1 MKYSIL
7 SQFAST
13 AMAPRIFTLPFYP
26 KRNLDIIIKQ
36 MKKDKV
42 TKVLLKP
49 FMDVA
54 GDHAQN
60 DMAGD
65 EPKSMK
71 SVLIKNGFE
80 VIRSCSGFHTD

>member
-1 MKYSIL
+1 
-7 SQFAST
+7 
-13 AMAPRIFTLPFYP
+13 
-26 KRNLDIIIKQ
+26 
-36 MKKDKV
+36 MKKDNV

-80 VIRSCSGFHTD
+80 VITVIEGMGEQDGFADIFAEHLAETATDSGITLK